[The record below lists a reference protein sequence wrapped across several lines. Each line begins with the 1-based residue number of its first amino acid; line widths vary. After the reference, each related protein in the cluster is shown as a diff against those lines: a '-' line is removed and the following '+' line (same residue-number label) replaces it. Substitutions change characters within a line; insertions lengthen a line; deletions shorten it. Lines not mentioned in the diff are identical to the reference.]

1 MIVQIIWYIKLILV
15 HLDISKQD
23 LIKWQN
29 MSTLVGPL
37 GVTITENVTLPAANY
52 LVFVQLCFYLIKK

>member
-29 MSTLVGPL
+29 MSTFVGPL
-37 GVTITENVTLPAANY
+37 DVTITENVTLP
-52 LVFVQLCFYLIKK
+52 FFFFFDK